1 MEAIKDEKL
10 VFDSETYRLSIFPTP
25 KELEDE
31 GNFTV
36 FLKYKPNV
44 LASGWKH
51 ADTEDEAQQ
60 IADTI
65 MEGLVRV

>member
-1 MEAIKDEKL
+1 MDMPKGEKL
-10 VFDSETYRLSIFPTP
+10 LFDSETYRLSIFPTP
-25 KELEDE
+25 VELQEE
-31 GNFTV
+31 GMLTV

-51 ADTEDEAQQ
+51 ADTEEEAQQ

-65 MEGLVRV
+65 MEGLVNV